1 MGSVTCAVWM
11 ISTTHRSFKALSLKM
26 APTVGT
32 SGHNTHSKE
41 RGGEEEP
48 LIAQMQLCVWSHT
61 LKDLLQQLTFSSIG
75 LCLYLCQY
83 HTILMAVT
91 L

>member
-1 MGSVTCAVWM
+1 MYCLDD
-11 ISTTHRSFKALSLKM
+11 STTHCSLKALSLKM

-32 SGHNTHSKE
+32 SGQNTFQ
-41 RGGEEEP
+41 GEERRGRASDCP
-48 LIAQMQLCVWSHT
+48 DPALCQLWSHT
-61 LKDLLQQLTFSSIG
+61 LKDLLQQLMFSSIG

-83 HTILMAVT
+83 HTILIALT